1 MHAVRNLV
9 LGAIAA
15 AGLAGCVADGGDAS
29 LLVLHNQA
37 PGAGCV
43 VDSNKTSPFIAAG
56 VIDLSAYRSGG
67 TTAGQG
73 YLMTPLVEN
82 TAFADTSD
90 PTASARRTAIIR
102 GAHVDI
108 SFPNDSEFDATAQA
122 QLQADGLTQFDAIF
136 AGSIEPNYGLT
147 SFGFDA
153 VPADLLNTILANH
166 PYTSG
171 DPYTPFGDV
180 GMIVTIKVY
189 GDIGGN
195 SIESNEFAYPVTVC
209 DECLLND
216 AGPCDTLSSS
226 FSPRE
231 GGACAVN
238 QDGVVDCCEDTT
250 NNTLL
255 CPAVSSS
262 GGGV

>member
-1 MHAVRNLV
+1 MNLRNLAV
-9 LGAIAA
+9 AAIAA
-15 AGLAGCVADGGDAS
+15 AGLAGCVADGGDAT

-37 PGAGCV
+37 PASGCV
-43 VDSNKTSPFIAAG
+43 IDSSKTAPFLAAG
-56 VIDLSAYRSGG
+56 VIDVSPYRADGSSAGR
-67 TTAGQG
+67 G
-73 YLMTPLVEN
+73 YFLTPLVEN
-82 TAFADTSD
+82 TSFADTSD
-90 PTASARRTAIIR
+90 PAAVGRRTAIVK

-108 SFPNDSEFDATAQA
+108 SFLDTSEFDATAQA

-153 VPADLLNTILANH
+153 VPAGLLDAIVANH

-171 DPYTPFGDV
+171 DPYTPFADV
-180 GMIVTIKVY
+180 GMIVTIKVF
-189 GDIGGN
+189 GVVGGN

-209 DECLLND
+209 DECLISDVGDCSVLD
-216 AGPCDTLSSS
+216 PS
-226 FSPRE
+226 FSARD

-238 QDGVVDCCEDTT
+238 QDGVTDCCEDLT

-262 GGGV
+262 TGGGV